1 MIILAE
7 VEKLGRVHTVEP
19 VVLSVYLNVPRSP
32 AELPALPGRVDEL
45 IAAAVRN
52 AGRSGHL
59 REEDRR
65 SARDEAARAG
75 PDWLGHPVAIF
86 ACAEVGLLE
95 VIGLPAAPSG
105 AWPERAVLGIRPH
118 IRPLLAALQPSPRL
132 VTEILAGPTAA
143 LSTVGLQACLAAVN
157 ASVAETL
164 VVPYDRLVPGYE
176 CGRCGALGQAA
187 DCCPDWGTAAL
198 PVPDLVEE
206 MVSRTLEDGGR
217 VLVVH
222 DAPGLPAD
230 RRPSVKSLVGPAL
243 VTIDPSGADRG
254 GLPSPWGNRRWR
266 DAVR

>member
-45 IAAAVRN
+45 VAAAVRN

-95 VIGLPAAPSG
+95 VIGLRRRSPARGRSG
-105 AWPERAVLGIRPH
+105 RCWASGRTSGRSWSRCS
-118 IRPLLAALQPSPRL
+118 PSPRL
-132 VTEILAGPTAA
+132 VTEILAGAAA

-187 DCCPDWGTAAL
+187 DCCRLGDRGAAGARPCRGDGQPDT
-198 PVPDLVEE
+198 
-206 MVSRTLEDGGR
+206 RR
-217 VLVVH
+217 
-222 DAPGLPAD
+222 
-230 RRPSVKSLVGPAL
+230 RRPGPRSSRCAW
-243 VTIDPSGADRG
+243 VTGR
-254 GLPSPWGNRRWR
+254 SPT
-266 DAVR
+266 